1 LRYVRDMLAG
11 GLYEKSRGKD
21 IKYNQYAM
29 PWPVMGPIFARSQTI
44 RKIASAVGPATNVSR
59 STASSVVLPYLVR
72 AIIDEKVDVSEFAVT
87 NFGDE
92 SIGESLEKE
101 IERAK
106 GARKK

>member
-1 LRYVRDMLAG
+1 
-11 GLYEKSRGKD
+11 
-21 IKYNQYAM
+21 
-29 PWPVMGPIFARSQTI
+29 SQTI
-44 RKIASAVGPATNVSR
+44 RKIASAIGPATNVSR